1 MIEMIDMIE
10 LWLIYMIELWL
21 IYDWF
26 MMINMM
32 DDKHDDEH
40 DDVPSFKL

>member
-1 MIEMIDMIE
+1 MIDMIDMIE

>member
-1 MIEMIDMIE
+1 MIDMIE

>member
-1 MIEMIDMIE
+1 MIDMIDMIE

-32 DDKHDDEH
+32 DDKHDEEH
-40 DDVPSFKL
+40 DDVPSF